1 MENFQYSVQLSD
13 QDWAEFSATA
23 EECGLLQAG
32 LASGDELP
40 SSDIDQGDSSG
51 PVGLLPLPAGQPAC
65 KEEEEEDAATGQAV
79 SRSRCGLVLAPGSAE
94 QTPGTSARPGPRLSL
109 SSGASPPGSALPGP
123 VSSRD
128 DMHRLLRG
136 PAPSVPGEP
145 PGSPGPPGHSTTPQG
160 PPSSPGGPP
169 RSPSRKKRRAAG
181 TKAGGSSGT
190 QGVAPARR
198 GSPPITARPEAG
210 LGPAAPREKGPEVA
224 ATLAAGARR
233 DVQGPDSAGARGPAS
248 SLDLST
254 PISTTDLSIPIIS
267 TTDLSTPIS
276 TTDLSTP
283 ISTTDLSIPIIS
295 TTDLSTPIST
305 TDLSTPISTTEQGT
319 EQIRMTPRAELHPVS
334 THAKEAHPDVAT
346 AKPDVAVST
355 PSSDPLPNTALSTPS
370 SEPLLNM
377 ALSTPSSNLPPN
389 TALST
394 PSSEPPPNTALSTPT
409 CKSRLDADLSTAG
422 PGVDA
427 EVAASTCVSA
437 AVLRAALPQSVS
449 EVRSGVGVS
458 TPARGADAAALSPPA
473 APQPGPGAVETEVV
487 SPGGPRA
494 EPSVKPLAGAPG
506 HLSGQRP
513 SGPVQAP
520 RKKKVRFSV
529 AMPSPEEPGSG
540 GASEHPSPPTA
551 QPPAPRMAP
560 GGHGGPRAW
569 DTVAVGPRPP
579 QPRILKHL
587 PPPPAP
593 SALGTLAP
601 RSCFAVTLPEAYEFF
616 FCDTIEEEEEDA
628 EEGAAASQ
636 ALAEVQWPDMCEFF
650 FRDCRARKP
659 RPRGCRSPAPP
670 PKKPAPA
677 PPPGEPVP
685 MSIPEAYEHFFGE
698 DGGELGPATPPRLQA
713 LETPGSASLGAGPR
727 APPTPSPTRGQ
738 RFGLAVRRAGELRG
752 PLSSFTFS
760 QNDMCLVFVAF
771 ATWAVRTSDLHT
783 PDAWKTVLLA
793 NIGTISA
800 IRHFRRQVRRGRRSP
815 SPSPSR
821 SPSS

>member
-233 DVQGPDSAGARGPAS
+233 DVQG
-248 SLDLST
+248 LDLST

-334 THAKEAHPDVAT
+334 THAKEAHPD
-346 AKPDVAVST
+346 PDVAVST

-394 PSSEPPPNTALSTPT
+394 PSSE
-409 CKSRLDADLSTAG
+409 LDADLSTAG

-437 AVLRAALPQSVS
+437 AVLR
-449 EVRSGVGVS
+449 
-458 TPARGADAAALSPPA
+458 
-473 APQPGPGAVETEVV
+473 
-487 SPGGPRA
+487 GPRA

-540 GASEHPSPPTA
+540 GASEHPSP
-551 QPPAPRMAP
+551 MAP

>member
-1 MENFQYSVQLSD
+1 
-13 QDWAEFSATA
+13 
-23 EECGLLQAG
+23 G
-32 LASGDELP
+32 
-40 SSDIDQGDSSG
+40 
-51 PVGLLPLPAGQPAC
+51 
-65 KEEEEEDAATGQAV
+65 
-79 SRSRCGLVLAPGSAE
+79 
-94 QTPGTSARPGPRLSL
+94 
-109 SSGASPPGSALPGP
+109 SGASPPGSALPGP

-190 QGVAPARR
+190 QGVAPA
-198 GSPPITARPEAG
+198 G

-267 TTDLSTPIS
+267 TTDLST
-276 TTDLSTP
+276 
-283 ISTTDLSIPIIS
+283 
-295 TTDLSTPIST
+295 
-305 TDLSTPISTTEQGT
+305 
-319 EQIRMTPRAELHPVS
+319 MTPRAELHPVS

-540 GASEHPSPPTA
+540 GASEHPSP
-551 QPPAPRMAP
+551 MAP